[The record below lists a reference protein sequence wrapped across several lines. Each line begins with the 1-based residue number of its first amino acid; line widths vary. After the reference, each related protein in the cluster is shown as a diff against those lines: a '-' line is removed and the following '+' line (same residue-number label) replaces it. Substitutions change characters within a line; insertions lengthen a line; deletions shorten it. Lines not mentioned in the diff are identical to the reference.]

1 VLTEMLNQAVQLLPL
16 DYQFPIDPHLHV
28 HQHQLVVDAVLG
40 QQPTPTPPTPTPGGP
55 DFSKITPDSRGVPKS
70 GVMYTIG
77 QVILFFG
84 LGISFVVLLAGIV
97 TWVGGHLA
105 SGIHLSQNAKS
116 HMLRAGF
123 GGILLTTAGGLWTWI
138 TSIS

>member
-1 VLTEMLNQAVQLLPL
+1 VLTEMLNQAVQLLPPL
-16 DYQFPIDPHLHV
+16 DHVFPIDAHLHQH
-28 HQHQLVVDAVLG
+28 HQQVVDAVLG
-40 QQPTPTPPTPTPGGP
+40 QPTPTPTPPGGSGP

-105 SGIHLSQNAKS
+105 GGIHLSQNAKS
-116 HMLRAGF
+116 NMLRAGF
-123 GGILLTTAGGLWTWI
+123 GGILLTTAGGLWSWI

>member
-1 VLTEMLNQAVQLLPL
+1 MLIDVL
-16 DYQFPIDPHLHV
+16 
-28 HQHQLVVDAVLG
+28 HQLVPMLAHHQPDTAHQLADTLVWH
-40 QQPTPTPPTPTPGGP
+40 QQPPPPTPTPGGP
-55 DFSKITPDSRGVPKS
+55 DFSKITPDARGVPKS
-70 GVMYTIG
+70 GVMFTIG
-77 QVILFFG
+77 QVILYFG
-84 LGISFVVLLAGIV
+84 LGISFIVLLGGIV

-138 TSIS
+138 TSVS

>member
-1 VLTEMLNQAVQLLPL
+1 MDLL
-16 DYQFPIDPHLHV
+16 
-28 HQHQLVVDAVLG
+28 G
-40 QQPTPTPPTPTPGGP
+40 RQQPSPAPPPVGP
-55 DFSKITPDSRGVPKS
+55 DFSKITPDARGVPKS
-70 GVMYTIG
+70 GVMFTIG
-77 QVILFFG
+77 QVILYFG
-84 LGISFVVLLAGIV
+84 LGISFIVLLGGIV

-138 TSIS
+138 TSID